1 MENNSLGWKIVGLLV
16 SIGLIIGGL
25 SGELVLRGTNSSP
38 ALVVVGVLFLIWDI
52 ISIAT
57 HKKQEIAG
65 EEINVEA
72 LSDGALP
79 VSGTSPV
86 NNNWHGD
93 VRKQADGTP
102 VAAFPLPPTLPTP
115 PRYYGFQWFI
125 NSLKHYAD
133 FSGRARRQEYWMFTL
148 FNFIFYIVWVILVS
162 LITLLSKGNAEHID
176 IAFFGYY
183 ILMLLPGMAVAVRRL
198 HDTGKSGWMMFVA
211 LIPIVGGFWLL
222 ALMITEG
229 EQGENKFGPNPK
241 QQLVALNAQTQ
252 LKNVAVTLIVAASCA
267 IFASVVEA
275 LYIYVEYNDTLN
287 FTHYFN
293 IPTYILALIAGVFLL
308 SENTLHNL
316 SDKGKQ
322 ALLLLLIAVLIPL
335 LIALYYM
342 FRYFMYSGL
351 NLYSF
356 INVLFYLSIGCFIAF
371 YLYKPQNRQFI
382 HFAALTVIIISGVQV
397 LWKVYYMLR
406 LGGSDPVMHVLG
418 LLYFMLPVVFIL
430 LAWTYLSGKE
440 QSVAA
445 MMSDTSQMRAQEK
458 ATGFGNYEKTP
469 YFTLEHQMGSRY
481 HHVGEYQKINAEQVE
496 IGRDP
501 SCGVRF
507 DENFETVSRRHAAI
521 IREGSHW
528 KLVPLS
534 QTNPS
539 FINGQIVQRA
549 WYLQNGDEIQ
559 CAVNGPRFVFRT
571 SMNS

>member
-1 MENNSLGWKIVGLLV
+1 MGNNSLGWKIVGLLV

-25 SGELVLRGTNSSP
+25 SGELVLRGTNSST

-57 HKKQEIAG
+57 HKKQEIVG

-72 LSDGALP
+72 LPDGTLP
-79 VSGTSPV
+79 VSETSAV
-86 NNNWHGD
+86 DNNWHGD

-102 VAAFPLPPTLPTP
+102 VAAFPPPPTLPP
-115 PRYYGFQWFI
+115 PPKYNGFQWFI
-125 NSLKHYAD
+125 HSLKHFAD

-148 FNFIFYIVWVILVS
+148 FNFIFYIAWAIFVS
-162 LITLLSKGNAEHID
+162 ICAIIMDCDEEQLTIS
-176 IAFFGYY
+176 FYGYY
-183 ILMLLPGMAVAVRRL
+183 VLMMLPSLAVAVRRL
-198 HDTGKSGWMMFVA
+198 HDTGKSGWMLLLA
-211 LIPIVGGFWLL
+211 CIPLVGFWIL
-222 ALMITEG
+222 ALMFTEG
-229 EQGENKFGPNPK
+229 DQRENKYGPNPK
-241 QQLVALNAQTQ
+241 TQLLPLNEKTQ
-252 LKNVAVTLIVAASCA
+252 LKNVAVTLIVAASFAVFACVMEA
-267 IFASVVEA
+267 IF
-275 LYIYVEYNDTLN
+275 IEYHSLGQ
-287 FTHYFN
+287 FTRFFSL
-293 IPTYILALIAGVFLL
+293 IAYILTLIAGIFLL
-308 SENTLHNL
+308 SEKNFLNL

-322 ALLLLLIAVLIPL
+322 ALLLLLISVLIQL
-335 LIALYYM
+335 LISLYFM
-342 FRYFMYSGL
+342 FRNFMYIGL
-351 NLYSF
+351 NLYSY
-356 INVLFYLSIGCFIAF
+356 INFLFFSSISCFIA
-371 YLYKPQNRQFI
+371 YYIYKPQNRQFI
-382 HFAALTVIIISGVQV
+382 QIAALVVLITSGIHI
-397 LWKVYYMLR
+397 LWKVYTILN
-406 LGGSDPVMHVLG
+406 LGGSNLDMHVLG
-418 LLYFMLPVVFIL
+418 LLYFMLPVAFIL
-430 LAWTYLSGKE
+430 LAWTYLSGKD
-440 QSVAA
+440 QPVAA
-445 MMSDTSQMRAQEK
+445 IMPSTSQMRAQEK
-458 ATGFGNYEKTP
+458 ATGYGSYEKTP